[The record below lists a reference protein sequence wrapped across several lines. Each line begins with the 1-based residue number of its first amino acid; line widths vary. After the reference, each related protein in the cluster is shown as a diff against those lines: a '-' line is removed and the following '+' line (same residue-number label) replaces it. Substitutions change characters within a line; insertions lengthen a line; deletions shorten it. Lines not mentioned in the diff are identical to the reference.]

1 MKLKNLKVNYIIIFT
16 LFILVTFL
24 VVNSTSGFTN
34 QESYDI
40 VIIAGQSNAVG
51 FGTRNH
57 SSKTKFGATSSED
70 LPDSNIKMYCKDGNI
85 RNAVHPFDHLYD
97 WNSKK
102 YRAPISGSSSSD
114 NCNEVGFGLTFS
126 KEYLKSA
133 KKVNSKVLLVGCA
146 YGGTSFSKP
155 QRLNSSNGIWWRTT
169 DDPNYLFTDTNIR
182 GSVRSLYL
190 WTKEKITN
198 MKAKVGPNSKV
209 VAILWHQ
216 GEGDTDFC
224 MTNRTNKNLY
234 ISYINTLF
242 ASLRTDIR
250 TLFPNS
256 TSVPILLGGLSPEL
270 IRKRD
275 KNHSFRPGM
284 NSTSGMTY
292 FIQNSV
298 VPSIQNAYFVPSDPI
313 PNSKFTDY
321 LEGDNE
327 VNSAGDTTKE
337 NRSHVHFSASSQRE
351 FGKRYAYILNRIL

>member
-1 MKLKNLKVNYIIIFT
+1 MKSKSFKLNYIIIFT
-16 LFILVTFL
+16 ILILTTFL
-24 VVNSTSGFTN
+24 LINSTSGFTGE
-34 QESYDI
+34 ESYDI

-102 YRAPISGSSSSD
+102 YVAPISGSSSSD
-114 NCNEVGFGLTFS
+114 NCNKVGFGLTFS
-126 KEYLKSA
+126 KDYLKST
-133 KKVNSKVLLVGCA
+133 KKINSKVLVVGCA
-146 YGGTSFSKP
+146 YGGTSFSKAR
-155 QRLNSSNGIWWRTT
+155 RLNSTSALWWRTT
-169 DDPNYLFTDTNIR
+169 DDNNYLFTDTNTR

-190 WTKEKITN
+190 MAKEKITN
-198 MKAKVGPNSKV
+198 MKTKVGPNSKV

-216 GEGDTDFC
+216 GEGDSDFC
-224 MTNRTNKNLY
+224 MANETNKNLY
-234 ISYINTLF
+234 INYINTLF
-242 ASLRTDIR
+242 TSLRTDIAN
-250 TLFPNS
+250 LFPNS
-256 TSVPILLGGLSPEL
+256 TNVPILLGGLSPEL

-275 KNHSFRPGM
+275 KNHTFRSGM
-284 NSTSGMTY
+284 NSTSGMSY
-292 FIQNSV
+292 FIENRV
-298 VPSIQNAYFVPSDPI
+298 VPSITSAYFVSSNPI

-351 FGKRYAYILNRIL
+351 FGKRYAHIFNNI

>member
-1 MKLKNLKVNYIIIFT
+1 
-16 LFILVTFL
+16 
-24 VVNSTSGFTN
+24 
-34 QESYDI
+34 
-40 VIIAGQSNAVG
+40 
-51 FGTRNH
+51 
-57 SSKTKFGATSSED
+57 
-70 LPDSNIKMYCKDGNI
+70 
-85 RNAVHPFDHLYD
+85 
-97 WNSKK
+97 
-102 YRAPISGSSSSD
+102 
-114 NCNEVGFGLTFS
+114 
-126 KEYLKSA
+126 
-133 KKVNSKVLLVGCA
+133 
-146 YGGTSFSKP
+146 
-155 QRLNSSNGIWWRTT
+155 
-169 DDPNYLFTDTNIR
+169 
-182 GSVRSLYL
+182 
-190 WTKEKITN
+190 

-224 MTNRTNKNLY
+224 MTNKTNKNLY

-256 TSVPILLGGLSPEL
+256 RSVPILLGGLSPEL

-275 KNHSFRPGM
+275 KNHSFRSGM

-298 VPSIQNAYFVPSDPI
+298 VPSIPNAYFVPSDPI